1 MIEIP
6 FTKEHLEF
14 AKVYAEKQTIGGFSN
29 LASSDLKKASRYA
42 FQITGVLSEAAFYI
56 YRYGSIDKL
65 KSLLDL
71 KFETLRPAKK
81 GDGGFDDSVVID
93 KKTRLIDIK
102 GSHAEDRDRI
112 KRLNLVIPE
121 REFHQNMIYVC
132 AFTVGKSRETP
143 DSAVLQGWVF
153 NEEISK
159 RWYYDQRKYCVAV
172 PDLRDMKEF
181 DRYINI

>member
-1 MIEIP
+1 MIEIT

-14 AKVYAEKQTIGGFSN
+14 AKIYAEKQTIGGFSN

-56 YRYGSIDKL
+56 HRYGSIDKL

-81 GDGGFDDSVVID
+81 GDGGFDDSTTID

-102 GSHAEDRDRI
+102 GSHVEDREKI

-132 AFTVGKSRETP
+132 AFTVGKSREAP
-143 DSAVLQGWVF
+143 NCAILQGWVF
-153 NEEISK
+153 NEDVK
-159 RWYYDQRKYCVAV
+159 DRWYYDQNKYCVAV
-172 PDLRDMKEF
+172 PKLKDMKEL
-181 DRYINI
+181 DRYLV